1 VKPIDAVV
9 LKGSLVRLEPL
20 DAVHVPGLIAA
31 AAEDRSAY
39 AWTVVPSAEE
49 MAAYVAA
56 QLASDGMTPF
66 AQVRRSDEAPVG
78 CTAFWNPRAWPGRED
93 LYAVE
98 IGWTWL
104 AASAQRTGINAEAKL
119 LLLQHA
125 FDELGLL
132 RVDWKTDARNQRSR
146 QAIAGLGAR
155 FEGVLRKWSPS
166 RVPGEEGR
174 LRDSAIFSV
183 TEAEWPSVKSALSV
197 RIANGGTTSPVADEQ
212 DRLAGRPVR
221 RLVARCLAGAWSHAL
236 IRTAPALSIEVAV
249 RSARSGAVFALFR
262 EQRSS
267 AYSTMIIVPPSPA
280 KTDHL
285 IPGSSACARVHRDM
299 SCLVVI

>member
-31 AAEDRSAY
+31 ADEDRSAY

-49 MAAYVAA
+49 TAAYVAA

-66 AQVRRSDEAPVG
+66 AQVRLSDEAPVG

-155 FEGVLRKWSPS
+155 FEGVLRNWSPS

-183 TEAEWPSVKSALSV
+183 TEAEWPSVKSALSA
-197 RIANGGTTSPVADEQ
+197 RIANGGTTSPVADKQ
-212 DRLAGRPVR
+212 DRLAGQPVR
-221 RLVARCLAGAWSHAL
+221 RLVARCPAGAVSRTHTDGASAL
-236 IRTAPALSIEVAV
+236 DRGCRQVGKVGCGIRPVQGA
-249 RSARSGAVFALFR
+249 AVFRVLNDDHRAPLASEDRPLDSWFIR
-262 EQRSS
+262 VRTS
-267 AYSTMIIVPPSPA
+267 PPR
-280 KTDHL
+280 HVL
-285 IPGSSACARVHRDM
+285 LGGDM
-299 SCLVVI
+299 